1 MGSRK
6 NINWLVVWDIYGLES
21 LFNVT
26 TLLEQMEQNEKSQM
40 WNTLG
45 GNIELTKLNII
56 PLKQL
61 ILRASFNTH
70 RHYEIYT
77 FNSSSLNE
85 SDIRYWFEN
94 TPQQAAD
101 WIRINGNKIFSNRE
115 TRDRVIT

>member
-6 NINWLVVWDIYGLES
+6 NTSWLVVWDIYGLES
-21 LFNVT
+21 LFNIT
-26 TLLEQMEQNEKSQM
+26 ELHNQIKENKKLSM

-45 GNIELTKLNII
+45 GNVDLKKLDNI

-61 ILRASFNTH
+61 ILRASFNTQ

-77 FNSSSLNE
+77 FNSSNLSE

-101 WIRINGNKIFSNRE
+101 WVRINGDKIFSNRE
-115 TRDRVIT
+115 TKHRVIV